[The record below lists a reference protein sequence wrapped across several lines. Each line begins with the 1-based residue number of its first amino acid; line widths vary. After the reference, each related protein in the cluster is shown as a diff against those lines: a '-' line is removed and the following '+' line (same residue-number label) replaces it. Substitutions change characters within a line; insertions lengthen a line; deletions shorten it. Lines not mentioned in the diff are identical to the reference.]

1 MKKLFIAWLSLLLYG
16 CTTFPQAVKPTTG
29 GQPSPTEIYIV
40 SHGWHTGIIAPA
52 HDVNTVLPQLKK
64 RFAQETQWYE
74 IGWGDKGFYQSQEIT
89 TALTLQAMFW
99 SSGAVMHIV
108 AFSGKPERYF
118 AGSEIKSLLLHT
130 NQRNSLMR
138 YLGRSFARDAE
149 GNLIPLK
156 QGIYGDS
163 QFYAANGRYGILNT
177 CNKWT
182 AKGLESGGTDYKSF
196 VKTHGR
202 KRNESDYGS
211 QNVSEQILLSLENKK
226 SALRRFFSGG
236 NLFAARD
243 AEALVEALN
252 TTTGINNT
260 LLTSEERVAF
270 AAHVQVQVV
279 THGRVGFDNITARTG
294 CSNFY
299 VIRVNTFFHG
309 EPQCKAASLFQP

>member
-1 MKKLFIAWLSLLLYG
+1 MMLIPFCHSL
-16 CTTFPQAVKPTTG
+16 
-29 GQPSPTEIYIV
+29 
-40 SHGWHTGIIAPA
+40 
-52 HDVNTVLPQLKK
+52 K

-138 YLGRSFARDAE
+138 YLGRSFARDEE

-182 AKGLESGGTDYKSF
+182 AKGLESAGLTINPSLKLTAGSVMKAITD
-196 VKTHGR
+196 HR
-202 KRNESDYGS
+202 MC
-211 QNVSEQILLSLENKK
+211 LNKY
-226 SALRRFFSGG
+226 
-236 NLFAARD
+236 
-243 AEALVEALN
+243 
-252 TTTGINNT
+252 
-260 LLTSEERVAF
+260 
-270 AAHVQVQVV
+270 
-279 THGRVGFDNITARTG
+279 
-294 CSNFY
+294 CY
-299 VIRVNTFFHG
+299 
-309 EPQCKAASLFQP
+309 P

>member
-1 MKKLFIAWLSLLLYG
+1 MKNLFIAWLSLLLYG

-108 AFSGKPERYF
+108 AFSGQPERYF

-156 QGIYGDS
+156 Q
-163 QFYAANGRYGILNT
+163 
-177 CNKWT
+177 
-182 AKGLESGGTDYKSF
+182 
-196 VKTHGR
+196 
-202 KRNESDYGS
+202 
-211 QNVSEQILLSLENKK
+211 
-226 SALRRFFSGG
+226 
-236 NLFAARD
+236 
-243 AEALVEALN
+243 
-252 TTTGINNT
+252 
-260 LLTSEERVAF
+260 
-270 AAHVQVQVV
+270 
-279 THGRVGFDNITARTG
+279 
-294 CSNFY
+294 
-299 VIRVNTFFHG
+299 
-309 EPQCKAASLFQP
+309 

>member
-1 MKKLFIAWLSLLLYG
+1 MKNLFIAWLSLLLYG

-29 GQPSPTEIYIV
+29 GHPSPTEIYIV

-163 QFYAANGRYGILNT
+163 QFYAANDRYGILNT

-182 AKGLESGGTDYKSF
+182 AKGLESAGLTINPSLKLTAGSVMKAITD
-196 VKTHGR
+196 HR
-202 KRNESDYGS
+202 MC
-211 QNVSEQILLSLENKK
+211 LNKY
-226 SALRRFFSGG
+226 
-236 NLFAARD
+236 
-243 AEALVEALN
+243 
-252 TTTGINNT
+252 
-260 LLTSEERVAF
+260 
-270 AAHVQVQVV
+270 
-279 THGRVGFDNITARTG
+279 
-294 CSNFY
+294 CY
-299 VIRVNTFFHG
+299 
-309 EPQCKAASLFQP
+309 P

>member
-1 MKKLFIAWLSLLLYG
+1 MVKTYCSYDIRFITLEEECKNINELPIRHRPDKRSVIRQTPQHTAPLLVICHEKALYRLVKFIAIWLHNLSTSRKTYDRRTALPDGNLYR
-16 CTTFPQAVKPTTG
+16 QSWLA
-29 GQPSPTEIYIV
+29 
-40 SHGWHTGIIAPA
+40 HGNYAPA

-89 TALTLQAMFW
+89 IALTLQAMFW

-108 AFSGKPERYF
+108 AFSGQPERYF

-182 AKGLESGGTDYKSF
+182 AKGLESAGLTINPSLKLTAGSVMKAITD
-196 VKTHGR
+196 HR
-202 KRNESDYGS
+202 MC
-211 QNVSEQILLSLENKK
+211 LNKY
-226 SALRRFFSGG
+226 
-236 NLFAARD
+236 
-243 AEALVEALN
+243 
-252 TTTGINNT
+252 
-260 LLTSEERVAF
+260 
-270 AAHVQVQVV
+270 
-279 THGRVGFDNITARTG
+279 
-294 CSNFY
+294 CY
-299 VIRVNTFFHG
+299 
-309 EPQCKAASLFQP
+309 P

>member
-1 MKKLFIAWLSLLLYG
+1 M
-16 CTTFPQAVKPTTG
+16 
-29 GQPSPTEIYIV
+29 YIV

-108 AFSGKPERYF
+108 AFSGQPERYF

-163 QFYAANGRYGILNT
+163 QFYTANGRYGILNT

-182 AKGLESGGTDYKSF
+182 AKGLESAGLTINPSLKLTAGSVMKAITD
-196 VKTHGR
+196 HR
-202 KRNESDYGS
+202 MC
-211 QNVSEQILLSLENKK
+211 LNKY
-226 SALRRFFSGG
+226 
-236 NLFAARD
+236 
-243 AEALVEALN
+243 
-252 TTTGINNT
+252 
-260 LLTSEERVAF
+260 
-270 AAHVQVQVV
+270 
-279 THGRVGFDNITARTG
+279 
-294 CSNFY
+294 CY
-299 VIRVNTFFHG
+299 
-309 EPQCKAASLFQP
+309 P

>member
-1 MKKLFIAWLSLLLYG
+1 MKISLSPGLSLLLYG

-89 TALTLQAMFW
+89 TALTLRAMFW

-138 YLGRSFARDAE
+138 YLGRSFARDEE
-149 GNLIPLK
+149 GNLIPLNK
-156 QGIYGDS
+156 EFTAIAS
-163 QFYAANGRYGILNT
+163 FTPRMAATAYSIPAING
-177 CNKWT
+177 
-182 AKGLESGGTDYKSF
+182 
-196 VKTHGR
+196 
-202 KRNESDYGS
+202 
-211 QNVSEQILLSLENKK
+211 Q
-226 SALRRFFSGG
+226 RRGWK
-236 NLFAARD
+236 ARD
-243 AEALVEALN
+243 
-252 TTTGINNT
+252 
-260 LLTSEERVAF
+260 
-270 AAHVQVQVV
+270 
-279 THGRVGFDNITARTG
+279 
-294 CSNFY
+294 
-299 VIRVNTFFHG
+299 
-309 EPQCKAASLFQP
+309 